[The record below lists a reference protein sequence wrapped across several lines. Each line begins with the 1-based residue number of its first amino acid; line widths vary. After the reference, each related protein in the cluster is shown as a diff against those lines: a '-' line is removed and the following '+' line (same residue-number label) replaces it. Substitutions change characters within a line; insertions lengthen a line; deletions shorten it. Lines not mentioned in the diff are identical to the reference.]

1 LRQFK
6 LVDKPVYYTQY
17 LFVKEITVGAFDA
30 KTHLSQLLDEVELGA
45 VVTITRRGRPV
56 AVIRQDQSLGRG
68 AALEAVRGLR
78 SLCPDRLSTEEI
90 TSLRD
95 EGRDR

>member
-1 LRQFK
+1 M
-6 LVDKPVYYTQY
+6 
-17 LFVKEITVGAFDA
+17 KEIHVGASQA
-30 KTHLSQLLDEVELGA
+30 KTYLSQLLDEVEQGA

-56 AVIRQDQSLGRG
+56 AVIRQDEPIARG

-78 SLCPDRLSTEEI
+78 SLCRGRLPTEEI
-90 TSLRD
+90 AALRD

>member
-1 LRQFK
+1 MR
-6 LVDKPVYYTQY
+6 
-17 LFVKEITVGAFDA
+17 VGAFDA

-56 AVIRQDQSLGRG
+56 AVIRQHESIAQE
-68 AALEAVRGLR
+68 AVLEAVRGLR
-78 SLCPDRLSTEEI
+78 SLCRDRLSTEEI
-90 TSLRD
+90 AALRD